1 MEIPPEKDE
10 LVIPDHMKEAFDR
23 DTEQSRAALEQQM
36 KQSKLSFQQSFST
49 IYHYDYIYI
58 IILVI
63 IKTSEYIHN
72 TIVI

>member
-36 KQSKLSFQQSFST
+36 KQSKLSFNRVLALFIIT
-49 IYHYDYIYI
+49 IVYII

-63 IKTSEYIHN
+63 IKHPSTYI
-72 TIVI
+72 II

>member
-36 KQSKLSFQQSFST
+36 KQSKLSFNRVLALF
-49 IYHYDYIYI
+49 I
-58 IILVI
+58 I
-63 IKTSEYIHN
+63 
-72 TIVI
+72 TIVYT

>member
-49 IYHYDYIYI
+49 IYHYDC
-58 IILVI
+58 
-63 IKTSEYIHN
+63 IHN
-72 TIVI
+72 NHTSYHKNIRVHT